1 MNSFVA
7 PLGQSILDF
16 AEAINEENF
25 HFISHVCSYHLTVDL
40 TNDIVNTERLYK
52 FEVEDGIICLIEGLA
67 GQGIVNDLNMVEQLV
82 SKMSGFDENIKEDE
96 AEKLKGELEEIE
108 SYLLSQ
114 YKDYVDIDEK
124 DIDLDSFKN
133 DLDSKE

>member
-1 MNSFVA
+1 MKN
-7 PLGQSILDF
+7 LGKELNK
-16 AEAINEENF
+16 AKKEAKRK
-25 HFISHVCSYHLTVDL
+25 LTKEDL
-40 TNDIVNTERLYK
+40 KQFTPDR
-52 FEVEDGIICLIEGLA
+52 
-67 GQGIVNDLNMVEQLV
+67 IVNDLNMVEQLV
-82 SKMSGFDENIKEDE
+82 SKMSNFDENIKEDE

-124 DIDLDSFKN
+124 DIDLDSFKE

>member
-1 MNSFVA
+1 
-7 PLGQSILDF
+7 
-16 AEAINEENF
+16 
-25 HFISHVCSYHLTVDL
+25 
-40 TNDIVNTERLYK
+40 
-52 FEVEDGIICLIEGLA
+52 
-67 GQGIVNDLNMVEQLV
+67 MVEQLV
-82 SKMSGFDENIKEDE
+82 SKMSNFDENIKEDE

-124 DIDLDSFKN
+124 DIDLDSFKE

>member
-1 MNSFVA
+1 MKN
-7 PLGQSILDF
+7 LGKELNKVKKEVKRKLNKEDLK
-16 AEAINEENF
+16 
-25 HFISHVCSYHLTVDL
+25 HFTPER
-40 TNDIVNTERLYK
+40 IVK
-52 FEVEDGIICLIEGLA
+52 
-67 GQGIVNDLNMVEQLV
+67 DLNMVEQLV
-82 SKMSGFDENIKEDE
+82 SKMSNFDENIKEDE